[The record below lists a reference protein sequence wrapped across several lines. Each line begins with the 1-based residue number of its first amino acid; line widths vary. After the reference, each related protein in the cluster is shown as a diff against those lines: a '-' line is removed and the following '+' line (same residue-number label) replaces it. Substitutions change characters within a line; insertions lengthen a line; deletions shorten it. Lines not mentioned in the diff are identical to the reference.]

1 MHITLFQFLSQKKQT
16 PIAPE
21 WNYILGETV
30 AEDID
35 FKKIAKFMLSK
46 EKEILKLQTNKKIS
60 DGYTGLG
67 ENSTTAKFSEYNIF
81 TWDNNEV
88 QKLKEKIKELHYE
101 FLDLIKIDLPKDLYI
116 QCWVNI
122 MRKGQ
127 KINPHIHSTDPHS
140 YLGGHIVVQC
150 ENTSTYYICPQ
161 NQLSSNEPSIFNSKN
176 EVGKMTIFQNCIPH
190 YTDTHMGDKERITI
204 AFDLHI
210 TESAGRHYNKIKL

>member
-16 PIAPE
+16 PFAPE

-122 MRKGQ
+122 MRK
-127 KINPHIHSTDPHS
+127 
-140 YLGGHIVVQC
+140 
-150 ENTSTYYICPQ
+150 
-161 NQLSSNEPSIFNSKN
+161 
-176 EVGKMTIFQNCIPH
+176 
-190 YTDTHMGDKERITI
+190 
-204 AFDLHI
+204 
-210 TESAGRHYNKIKL
+210 